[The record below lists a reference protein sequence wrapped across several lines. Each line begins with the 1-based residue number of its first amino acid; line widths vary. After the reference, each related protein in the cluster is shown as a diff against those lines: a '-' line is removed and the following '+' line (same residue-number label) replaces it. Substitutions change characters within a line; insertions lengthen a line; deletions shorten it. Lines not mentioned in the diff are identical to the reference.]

1 MASLIRSSRSS
12 FIGLFDT
19 VTGVAS
25 TVNAALDSANLGMD
39 IVHNNVRAA
48 HKAAT
53 VTSAFET
60 ECKIGKRKAEIVK
73 DYSDFQLDMQRQLA
87 KDPELAKIYGATMK
101 QLEELQAK
109 EDKAQA

>member
-12 FIGLFDT
+12 AISLFDT

-39 IVHNNVRAA
+39 IVHTNVRAA
-48 HKAAT
+48 HEAAT

-60 ECKIGKRKAEIVK
+60 KCKIGKRKAEIVK

-87 KDPELAKIYGATMK
+87 KDPELAAIYATTMQ
-101 QLEELQAK
+101 QLEDLMVKQ
-109 EDKAQA
+109 DKASA